1 MNLLKIYTTSDLPFT
16 LLILVIGM
24 LIVCFVFIILFVMH
38 LRSRELNFVI
48 EKANAEKKH
57 FAALFNLFS
66 NEKEMLIN
74 RISQEL
80 HDNINQLL
88 VSLSLKLNT
97 LKNGDQGITI
107 AALQADCNGIIN
119 QIRSLSY
126 LLNSDYVKQYE
137 LHTALDSLV
146 ENYRSLDKE
155 NLPTFSFMVHGTVRA
170 LAKDI
175 ELIVYR
181 SVQEF
186 ISNIIKHAQ
195 ATYCELHLFYNADEL
210 LLVLYDNGRG
220 FNFDGVKKGL
230 GLSSIQNKEVL
241 MDGTIAFSFP
251 KVGGTKIEM
260 NIPYSAQPL
269 HINSEADFELLSKRI
284 AKLSIG

>member
-97 LKNGDQGITI
+97 LKN
-107 AALQADCNGIIN
+107 ADCNGIIN